1 MDAFDVLALAP
12 AFDVNSNELEQRYR
26 DLLRQL
32 HPDRFAQASA
42 SEKRTSLSRA
52 VDVNQAYRLLRDD
65 LKRAEILLARFE
77 QRSAGAETTDPSLL
91 MEVME
96 LREALAEA
104 KGEGD
109 RVAVAALKRDVLARE
124 EQAASSLRKA
134 FAILQQGGD
143 QASAR
148 ADAHRALSRL
158 RYYRRFH
165 EEVERFEEENA
176 E

>member
-12 AFDVNSNELEQRYR
+12 AFDLDSNELEQRYR
-26 DLLRQL
+26 DLQRQL
-32 HPDRFAQASA
+32 HPDKFAQAST

-52 VDVNQAYRLLRDD
+52 VDVNQAYRALRDD

-77 QRSAGAETTDPSLL
+77 QASIGAETTDPSLL

-104 KGEGD
+104 KAERD
-109 RVAVAALKRDVLARE
+109 VAAVAALKADVLARR
-124 EQAASSLRKA
+124 EQALGALRGA
-134 FAILQQGGD
+134 FRLLQKSAE
-143 QASAR
+143 ASAR
-148 ADAHRALSRL
+148 AEAHRALSRL
-158 RYYRRFH
+158 RYYRRFQ
-165 EEVERFEEENA
+165 EEVERFEEESA

>member
-12 AFDVNSNELEQRYR
+12 AFDLDSSALEQRYR

-42 SEKRTSLSRA
+42 SGKRASLSGA
-52 VDVNQAYRLLRDD
+52 VDVNQGYRSLRDE
-65 LKRAEILLARFE
+65 LKRAEILLSRFE
-77 QRSAGAETTDPSLL
+77 QPRTGTETTDPSLL
-91 MEVME
+91 IEIME

-109 RVAVAALKRDVLARE
+109 VAAVAALKRDVLARR
-124 EQAASSLRKA
+124 EQAAGCLRQA
-134 FAILQQGGD
+134 FQQLEDGGET
-143 QASAR
+143 SAR

-158 RYYRRFH
+158 RYYRRFQ
-165 EEVERFEEENA
+165 EEAERFEEEIA